1 MTPALA
7 NIPVLETE
15 RLVLRAPEAGDLD
28 AVAAFYASPRSAFAG
43 GPLDPAHA
51 WRQLAIEIG
60 HWPMRGYG
68 RWTVV
73 RRDTGAAAGLVGIIH
88 PPAWPEPELGWDL
101 FDGHEGQGLASE
113 AARAVRDHCYRTL
126 GWTTL
131 ISLIAPDN
139 TRSAALARRLGARI
153 DGRFDHIRHGSLDI
167 WRHPAPEE
175 IAA

>member
-15 RLVLRAPEAGDLD
+15 RLILRAPEAADL
-28 AVAAFYASPRSAFAG
+28 APFAAFYAGPRSAFAG
-43 GPLDPAHA
+43 GPLTEAEA
-51 WRQLAIEIG
+51 WRQLALEIG

-68 RWTVV
+68 RWSVI
-73 RRDTGAAAGLVGIIH
+73 RRDTGTVAGLIGIIH

-101 FDGHEGQGLASE
+101 YDGHEGKGFAAE
-113 AARAVRDHCYRTL
+113 AARAVRAHVYHSL

-131 ISLIAPDN
+131 ISLIDPAN

-153 DGRFDHIRHGSLDI
+153 DGTYEHARHGSLDI
-167 WRHPAPEE
+167 WRHPSPEE
-175 IAA
+175 LAA